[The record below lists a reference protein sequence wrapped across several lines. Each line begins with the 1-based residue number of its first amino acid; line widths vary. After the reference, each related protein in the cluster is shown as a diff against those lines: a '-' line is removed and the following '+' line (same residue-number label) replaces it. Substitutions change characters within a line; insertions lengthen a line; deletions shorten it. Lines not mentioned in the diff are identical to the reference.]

1 MDRATVRWFDA
12 VKGIGFVARD
22 REGNAVPVQAAGN
35 PCGEI
40 DTPPKARQSRK
51 RKK

>member
-1 MDRATVRWFDA
+1 MNRATVRWFDA

-22 REGNAVPVQAAGN
+22 REGNAVPVQATGN
-35 PCGEI
+35 PASEI
-40 DTPPKARQSRK
+40 DTPPKARKPRK